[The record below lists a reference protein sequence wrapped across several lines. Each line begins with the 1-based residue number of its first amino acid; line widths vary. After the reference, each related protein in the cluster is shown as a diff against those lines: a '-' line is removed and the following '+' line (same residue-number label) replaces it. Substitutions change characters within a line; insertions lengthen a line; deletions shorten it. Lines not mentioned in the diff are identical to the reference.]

1 MPLMQLSQ
9 CLRPATFSLLLR
21 LLPACILGACSTLP
35 DVEAKKAAVIVSV
48 PDQRLAIIRPGLSPK
63 VYRVS
68 TGFRGIGD
76 RLGSYATPT
85 GTHVVAQKIGA
96 GAPLGSVFKGGHR
109 TGEVIKPNSPGRD
122 PIVTRII
129 WLRGLQRQNANAFQR
144 HIYIHGTPE
153 EKRLGKPVSWGC
165 IRMSSRDVVSVFDA
179 VRVGTVVH
187 ISESSLPAAVASLDS
202 AQRIADAATV
212 PSKTPSKSP
221 HSRPQKRRLA
231 RS

>member
-1 MPLMQLSQ
+1 MQFSRS
-9 CLRPATFSLLLR
+9 LRQISFSLLLR
-21 LLPACILGACSTLP
+21 LLPAIILSACSTLP

-48 PDQRLAIIRPGLSPK
+48 PDQRLAILRPGRSPK

-68 TGFRGIGD
+68 TGFRGTGD

-153 EKRLGKPVSWGC
+153 ERRLGKPVSWGC

-187 ISESSLPAAVASLDS
+187 ISESPLPAAVASLDS

-231 RS
+231 KS

>member
-1 MPLMQLSQ
+1 MKLIQLLNPTSLPLL
-9 CLRPATFSLLLR
+9 PLLLPM
-21 LLPACILGACSTLP
+21 LLLGACSALP
-35 DVEAKKAAVIVSV
+35 QIDAKKTALIVSV
-48 PDQRLAIIRPGLSPK
+48 SDQRLAIVRPDCAPK
-63 VYRVS
+63 VYPVS
-68 TGFRGIGD
+68 TGFRGTGD

-153 EKRLGKPVSWGC
+153 ERRLGKPVSWGC

-179 VRVGTVVH
+179 VRVGTVVQ
-187 ISESSLPAAVASLDS
+187 ISESPLPAAVASLDS
-202 AQRIADAATV
+202 AQRIADAATP
-212 PSKTPSKSP
+212 PSKTPSKNP
-221 HSRPQKRRLA
+221 HNRPQKRRIA
-231 RS
+231 KS

>member
-1 MPLMQLSQ
+1 M
-9 CLRPATFSLLLR
+9 
-21 LLPACILGACSTLP
+21 
-35 DVEAKKAAVIVSV
+35 IVSV

-109 TGEVIKPNSPGRD
+109 TGEVIQPNSPGRD

-221 HSRPQKRRLA
+221 HGRPQKRRLA

>member
-1 MPLMQLSQ
+1 MQLPR
-9 CLRPATFSLLLR
+9 CPRRIAFFLLLR
-21 LLPACILGACSTLP
+21 LLPAFILSACSTLP
-35 DVEAKKAAVIVSV
+35 DVEAKKAALVVSV
-48 PDQRLAIIRPGLSPK
+48 PDQRLAILRPSLSPK

-68 TGFRGIGD
+68 TGFRGTGD

-153 EKRLGKPVSWGC
+153 ERRLGKPVSWGC

-187 ISESSLPAAVASLDS
+187 ISESPLPAAVASLES
-202 AQRIADAATV
+202 AQRIADAATLPSKK
-212 PSKTPSKSP
+212 PSKTPAP
-221 HSRPQKRRLA
+221 RPQKRR
-231 RS
+231 RSQ

>member
-1 MPLMQLSQ
+1 MQFSRS
-9 CLRPATFSLLLR
+9 LRQISSSLLLR
-21 LLPACILGACSTLP
+21 LLPAIILSACSTLP

-48 PDQRLAIIRPGLSPK
+48 PDQRLAILRPGRSPK
-63 VYRVS
+63 VYRIS

-153 EKRLGKPVSWGC
+153 ERRLGKPVSWGC

-179 VRVGTVVH
+179 VRVGTVVQ
-187 ISESSLPAAVASLDS
+187 ISESPLPAAVASLDS
-202 AQRIADAATV
+202 AQRIADAATP
-212 PSKTPSKSP
+212 PSKTPSKNP
-221 HSRPQKRRLA
+221 HNRPQKRRIA
-231 RS
+231 KS

>member
-1 MPLMQLSQ
+1 
-9 CLRPATFSLLLR
+9 
-21 LLPACILGACSTLP
+21 
-35 DVEAKKAAVIVSV
+35 
-48 PDQRLAIIRPGLSPK
+48 
-63 VYRVS
+63 
-68 TGFRGIGD
+68 
-76 RLGSYATPT
+76 
-85 GTHVVAQKIGA
+85 
-96 GAPLGSVFKGGHR
+96 
-109 TGEVIKPNSPGRD
+109 
-122 PIVTRII
+122 VTRII

-153 EKRLGKPVSWGC
+153 ERRLGKPVSWGC

-187 ISESSLPAAVASLDS
+187 ISESPLPAAVASLDS

-231 RS
+231 KS

>member
-1 MPLMQLSQ
+1 MQFPRCPRQITS
-9 CLRPATFSLLLR
+9 SLLLR
-21 LLPACILGACSTLP
+21 LLLAFILSACSTLP
-35 DVEAKKAAVIVSV
+35 DVATKKAAVIVSV
-48 PDQRLAIIRPGLSPK
+48 PDQRLAVLRPGLSPK

-68 TGFRGIGD
+68 TGFRGTGD

-153 EKRLGKPVSWGC
+153 ERRLGKPVSWGC

-187 ISESSLPAAVASLDS
+187 ISESPLPAAVTSLDA
-202 AQRIADAATV
+202 AQRIADATA
-212 PSKTPSKSP
+212 PNPKKPSKSP
-221 HSRPQKRRLA
+221 PPRPKKRRTA
-231 RS
+231 TP